1 MKLLFTC
8 TVIAGILGVGWV
20 FLLAG
25 AGLPRPPAGDHPPLA
40 QITIDYPLGGSV
52 FPPEITPPT
61 FLWRDAN
68 ESAKRWVIEITF
80 AGHAGDIRLAVSGQL
95 MQPGELDP
103 QAGGPNDLTKLTPQQ
118 AVTHTWA
125 PDADTWEKIERQ
137 SVKSPASIT
146 ITGFACDN
154 AQQPVS
160 AGTVNISTSVDPV
173 GAPVFYRD
181 VPLMIWPRGQKGSIQ
196 PLPPFAIPLIKWKLR
211 NIGEAQ
217 SHTVMENLPT
227 CGNCHSFSRD
237 GKTLGMDLDG
247 PKNDKGLYA
256 IAPISKNMT
265 IRNQDVIRWSS
276 FQENPDARS
285 SEPVVKRFG
294 FMSQISPDGRYVVTS
309 IGPPG
314 LGNKHKDELPD
325 FAPGLADRLYS
336 MNFQG
341 PPFNQVF
348 YPTRGILAFYDRTE
362 QKLRPLPGADDPRF
376 VHTSAFWSPDGK
388 YLIFSRATARDP
400 YPENVAKAEYAN
412 DPNETQIQYDLYKI
426 PFNDGKGGK
435 AEPVV
440 GASNNGMS
448 NNFPKV
454 TPDGRWIVFVQNR
467 NGLLM
472 RPDSHLYIVPFAGG
486 KARLMNCNTALMNS
500 WHTFSPNGRWMAFS
514 SKARSP
520 YTRLMLTHIDT
531 NGNDT
536 PAIIVDNTTAANRA
550 VNIPEFLNV
559 PPDGLE
565 KIDPEAT
572 NFFRYFNQAYELM
585 ENNRVNE
592 AVPLL
597 RQAVQSDPDDAIGH
611 YALATA
617 LAQTGEERPAVEE
630 YRKALALN
638 HTPPAAWYDHLAVLQ
653 AQTGDL
659 PGAVENLRLSLAID
673 PRDAGTEDNLGTILC
688 ETGQAQEGFEHLR
701 KAISLAPD
709 FPDPHNHLGWELA
722 KTGQFEEAVGELQ
735 KAIALRPGSVEYR
748 VNLGYVLAIQ
758 GDFAAAVPVFQKA
771 VELSDGK
778 DWRCLDMLASA
789 NSQLGR
795 SAEAVAIEQRA
806 LDLAVAQHDQ
816 SLEKHL
822 RTNLEHYER
831 ESTKAQAK

>member
-1 MKLLFTC
+1 M
-8 TVIAGILGVGWV
+8 
-20 FLLAG
+20 
-25 AGLPRPPAGDHPPLA
+25 
-40 QITIDYPLGGSV
+40 
-52 FPPEITPPT
+52 
-61 FLWRDAN
+61 
-68 ESAKRWVIEITF
+68 
-80 AGHAGDIRLAVSGQL
+80 
-95 MQPGELDP
+95 
-103 QAGGPNDLTKLTPQQ
+103 
-118 AVTHTWA
+118 
-125 PDADTWEKIERQ
+125 
-137 SVKSPASIT
+137 
-146 ITGFACDN
+146 
-154 AQQPVS
+154 
-160 AGTVNISTSVDPV
+160 
-173 GAPVFYRD
+173 
-181 VPLMIWPRGQKGSIQ
+181 
-196 PLPPFAIPLIKWKLR
+196 
-211 NIGEAQ
+211 
-217 SHTVMENLPT
+217 
-227 CGNCHSFSRD
+227 
-237 GKTLGMDLDG
+237 
-247 PKNDKGLYA
+247 
-256 IAPISKNMT
+256 
-265 IRNQDVIRWSS
+265 
-276 FQENPDARS
+276 
-285 SEPVVKRFG
+285 
-294 FMSQISPDGRYVVTS
+294 TS

-376 VHTSAFWSPDGK
+376 VQTSAFWSPDGK

-435 AEPVV
+435 AEPVL
-440 GASNNGMS
+440 GASANGMS

-520 YTRLMLTHIDT
+520 YTRLMLTHIDA

-559 PPDGLE
+559 PADGLE
-565 KIDPEAT
+565 KIDPQAT

-597 RQAVQSDPDDAIGH
+597 KQAVDSDPDDAIGH

-638 HTPPAAWYDHLAVLQ
+638 PTPPAAWYDHLAVLQ

-659 PGAVENLRLSLAID
+659 PGAVGNLRLSLTID
-673 PRDAGTEDNLGTILC
+673 PKDAGTEDNLGTILC

-701 KAISLAPD
+701 KAISMAPD

-722 KTGQFEEAVGELQ
+722 KTGQFDEAVDELQ
-735 KAIALRPGSVEYR
+735 KAIALRPSSVEYR
-748 VNLGYVLAIQ
+748 VNLGYVLAIR
-758 GDFAAAVPVFQKA
+758 GDFAGAVPVFQKA
-771 VELSDGK
+771 VELSAGK

-789 NSQLGR
+789 YNQLGR
-795 SAEAVAIEQRA
+795 SAEAVDAEQQALNLAIEH
-806 LDLAVAQHDQ
+806 HDEA
-816 SLEKHL
+816 LEKHL
-822 RTNLEHYER
+822 RTNLEHYEHGT
-831 ESTKAQAK
+831 TKAQAN

>member
-8 TVIAGILGVGWV
+8 TLFAGILGLGSV
-20 FLLAG
+20 FLLSG
-25 AGLPRPPAGDHPPLA
+25 AGLSAAPGGDSAPAA
-40 QITIDYPLGGSV
+40 RITIDYPLDGSV

-61 FLWRDAN
+61 ILWRDA
-68 ESAKRWVIEITF
+68 SPTAKHWVVVVSF
-80 AGHAGDIRLAVSGQL
+80 AGHASEIRVEVPGE
-95 MQPGELDP
+95 MMRPGELDP
-103 QAGGPNDLTKLTPQQ
+103 QAGPPNELTALTPQQ
-118 AVTHTWA
+118 AVTHTWR
-125 PDADTWEKIERQ
+125 PDSDTWEKIKRQ
-137 SVKSPASIT
+137 SVKSPATIT
-146 ITGFACDN
+146 IIGFADDGS
-154 AQQPVS
+154 QLPVS
-160 AGTVNISTSVDPV
+160 GGSVNISTSVDPV
-173 GAPVFYRD
+173 GAPIFYRD
-181 VPLMIWPRGQKGSIQ
+181 VPLMLWPKGQKGSIQ

-211 NIGEAQ
+211 NIGDPQ
-217 SHTVMENLPT
+217 SRTVMENLPT

-237 GKTLGMDLDG
+237 GKMLGMDLDG

-276 FQENPDARS
+276 FQENPDVRS

-294 FMSQISPDGRYVVTS
+294 FMSQISPDGRFVVTS

-362 QKLRPLPGADDPRF
+362 QKLRPLPGADDPHF

-388 YLIFSRATARDP
+388 YLIFSRGTAHDP

-426 PFNDGKGGK
+426 PFNNGKGGK

-440 GASNNGMS
+440 GASNNGIS

-472 RPDSHLYIVPFAGG
+472 RPDSHLYIVPFVGG

-520 YTRLMLTHIDT
+520 YTRLMLTHIDA

-559 PPDGLE
+559 PADGLE
-565 KIDPEAT
+565 KIDPQAT

-597 RQAVQSDPDDAIGH
+597 RQAVASDPDDAIGH

-617 LAQTGEERPAVEE
+617 LAQSGEERPAVEE

-638 HTPPAAWYDHLAVLQ
+638 PTPPAAWYDHLAVLQ
-653 AQTGDL
+653 SQTGDL
-659 PGAVENLRLSLAID
+659 PGAVENLRLSLTID
-673 PRDAGTEDNLGTILC
+673 PTDAGTEDNLGTILC

-701 KAISLAPD
+701 KAISMAPD
-709 FPDPHNHLGWELA
+709 FPYPHNHLGWELA
-722 KTGQFEEAVGELQ
+722 KTGRSDEAIDELQ
-735 KAIALRPGSVEYR
+735 KAIALRPGSVEYS
-748 VNLGYVLAIQ
+748 VNLGYVLAIR
-758 GDFAAAVPVFQKA
+758 GDFAGAVPVFQKA
-771 VELSDGK
+771 VELSEGR
-778 DWRCLDMLASA
+778 DWRCLDMPASA
-789 NSQLGR
+789 YNQLGR
-795 SAEAVAIEQRA
+795 SAEAVDAEQQALNLAIEH
-806 LDLAVAQHDQ
+806 HDEP
-816 SLEKHL
+816 LEKHL
-822 RTNLEHYER
+822 RTNLEHYQHGT
-831 ESTKAQAK
+831 TKAEAK